1 MEKKIMKIVTRVIDK
16 IGCEFYRKKLNE
28 YLISHGR
35 KTSMSDDELYPA
47 FCEAAAQD
55 AAIFEDFRRNYIYNR
70 ILEHLSKE
78 QGKEY
83 LDVILSNKSFA
94 NEINWN
100 NIIENDIVGKPRKY
114 KYIIGKQKYS
124 IAPTTIRYAK
134 VLQDLLCIFDVKNV
148 DNIVEIGV
156 GYGGQCRVLMENLNT
171 KRYALYDLPEVLKL
185 SKRYLSNFKIDG
197 EVQYID
203 GTTEFSE
210 QQCDLLISNYAFSEL
225 TRTVQKVYLD
235 KLIKNAKAGY
245 ITWNAL
251 SYKELDG
258 YSVQE
263 LLERIPGAR
272 VIDEIPLTAEG
283 NCIIVW
289 GTK

>member
-1 MEKKIMKIVTRVIDK
+1 MHCVSLLLS
-16 IGCEFYRKKLNE
+16 CCLS
-28 YLISHGR
+28 L
-35 KTSMSDDELYPA
+35 LP
-47 FCEAAAQD
+47 CL
-55 AAIFEDFRRNYIYNR
+55 FRYDN
-70 ILEHLSKE
+70 H
-78 QGKEY
+78 
-83 LDVILSNKSFA
+83 
-94 NEINWN
+94 
-100 NIIENDIVGKPRKY
+100 
-114 KYIIGKQKYS
+114 
-124 IAPTTIRYAK
+124 TI
-134 VLQDLLCIFDVKNV
+134 
-148 DNIVEIGV
+148 
-156 GYGGQCRVLMENLNT
+156 T
-171 KRYALYDLPEVLKL
+171 
-185 SKRYLSNFKIDG
+185 
-197 EVQYID
+197 
-203 GTTEFSE
+203 
-210 QQCDLLISNYAFSEL
+210 EL